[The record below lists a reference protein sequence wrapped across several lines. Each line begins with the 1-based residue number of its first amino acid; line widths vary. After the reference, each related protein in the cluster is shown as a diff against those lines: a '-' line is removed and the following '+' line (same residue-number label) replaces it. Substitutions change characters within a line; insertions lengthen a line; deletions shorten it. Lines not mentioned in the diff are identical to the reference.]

1 MTSVPIFHEAS
12 GTVRFWVLVEGNEVG
27 AMIGK
32 ETLHYLYRPTAV
44 DDVPLETF
52 ALHAEELAE
61 AVRRRVTGGAFVPV
75 MLRERD
81 MAT

>member
-1 MTSVPIFHEAS
+1 MTSDPFFHEAS
-12 GTVRFWVLVEGNEVG
+12 GTVRFWVLIDGNEVG

-44 DDVPLETF
+44 DDLPLDTF
-52 ALHAEELAE
+52 ALHTEELAA
-61 AVRRRVTGGAFVPV
+61 AVRRRVTVGAFVPV

-81 MAT
+81 LAT

>member
-44 DDVPLETF
+44 HDVPLETF

-81 MAT
+81 LAT